1 MEKEKT
7 VEKNRAHTFFKI
19 LIIVLLLIIA
29 ISSVLNTFYLF
40 SINTKLS
47 LLPDFN
53 FFDMQDSLKKIE
65 DTLDI
70 GILDFF
76 KSK

>member
-70 GILDFF
+70 GILDIF
-76 KSK
+76 KPK

>member
-1 MEKEKT
+1 MEKEKI
-7 VEKNRAHTFFKI
+7 VEEKNTHTYFKI
-19 LIIVLLLIIA
+19 LIIVLLLVIA

-70 GILDFF
+70 GILDIF
-76 KSK
+76 KPK

>member
-29 ISSVLNTFYLF
+29 ISSVINTFYLF

-53 FFDMQDSLKKIE
+53 FFDMQDSLQKIE

-70 GILDFF
+70 GILDMF

>member
-7 VEKNRAHTFFKI
+7 VEKKNTHTYFKI
-19 LIIVLLLIIA
+19 LIIVLLLVIS

>member
-1 MEKEKT
+1 MEKENI
-7 VEKNRAHTFFKI
+7 VEKKNTHTYFKI
-19 LIIVLLLIIA
+19 LIIVLLLVIA

-70 GILDFF
+70 GILDIF
-76 KSK
+76 KPK